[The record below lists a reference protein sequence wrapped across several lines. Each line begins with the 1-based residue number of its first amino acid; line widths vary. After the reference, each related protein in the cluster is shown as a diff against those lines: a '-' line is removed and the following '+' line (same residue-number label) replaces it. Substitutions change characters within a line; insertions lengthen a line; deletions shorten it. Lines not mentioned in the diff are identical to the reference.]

1 MKKLKTDKYYAK
13 KNAVYLLFM
22 LPAFITLV
30 LFWAVP
36 LYGNILAFKDYS
48 YIKGIWGSDWVGF
61 DNFKHLFEFDKF
73 WSVTRNTVLYH
84 LAEVILVNIFGGAI
98 FALILYEI
106 HNKYANKI
114 YQTSMLLPNFLSMT
128 VVAYVVY
135 LLLNPTDVGV
145 LTNVLKTF
153 GIENVD
159 VYSIPILWP
168 FILIFVHGWKLVG
181 MAALYLYAALLAID
195 TELFEASA
203 LDGAGRLK
211 QIWYIS
217 VPAMLPMMCMTLI
230 TQLGNVLTSSFELHY
245 QVTKQM
251 GGGVLSPT
259 TNVLSIYSLEML
271 QGGDMGLTT
280 ALGMI
285 SSVVTIILTLV
296 VNQIIKKLNPEN
308 AIF

>member
-1 MKKLKTDKYYAK
+1 MKKLNTDKYYAK

-61 DNFKHLFEFDKF
+61 DNFKYLFEFDKF
-73 WSVTRNTVLYH
+73 WDVTRNTVLYH
-84 LAEVILVNIFGGAI
+84 LAEVILVNIFGGAV

-153 GIENVD
+153 GIEDVD
-159 VYSIPILWP
+159 VYSMPILWP
-168 FILIFVHGWKLVG
+168 FILLFVHGWKLVG
-181 MAALYLYAALLAID
+181 MAALYLYAALLAVD
-195 TELFEASA
+195 TELFEAAA
-203 LDGAGRLK
+203 LDGAGRIK

-230 TQLGNVLTSSFELHY
+230 TQLGNVLVSNFELHY

-285 SSVVTIILTLV
+285 TSVVTIILTLV
-296 VNQIIKKLNPEN
+296 VNGIIKKLNPEN

>member
-1 MKKLKTDKYYAK
+1 
-13 KNAVYLLFM
+13 
-22 LPAFITLV
+22 
-30 LFWAVP
+30 
-36 LYGNILAFKDYS
+36 
-48 YIKGIWGSDWVGF
+48 
-61 DNFKHLFEFDKF
+61 
-73 WSVTRNTVLYH
+73 
-84 LAEVILVNIFGGAI
+84 
-98 FALILYEI
+98 
-106 HNKYANKI
+106 
-114 YQTSMLLPNFLSMT
+114 LPNFLSMT